1 MGVVASILRVL
12 LLLLDV
18 GRAQV
23 LATGEPAVTD
33 TGADAKYAIIGTVLG
48 VAISAGLL
56 ALKICV
62 IRKQVFDN
70 DASDQKDT
78 ARQHMF
84 DGDAS
89 DTIVLKK
96 SALRRNHNSSERD
109 AQVIEL

>member
-96 SALRRNHNSSERD
+96 SALRD